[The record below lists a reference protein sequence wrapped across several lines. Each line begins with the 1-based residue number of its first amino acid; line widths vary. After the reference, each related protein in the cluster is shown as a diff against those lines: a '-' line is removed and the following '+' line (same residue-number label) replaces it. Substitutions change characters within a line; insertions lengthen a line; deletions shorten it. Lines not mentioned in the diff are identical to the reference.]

1 MKKTATIILVLTV
14 MASVSLFSLCAYV
27 LRYAEGWITF
37 YWDSHYLQEQLG
49 SRGVGEV
56 LRAFLLQYFA
66 VPHCGTAVMTVI
78 AVVVALLA
86 MVAVRLMTRRRQWV
100 YLSLIPALATP
111 FALLAFLSPNGL
123 AALTMRF
130 SESGKNN
137 VMYVELSNMARD
149 EDWDGIVGKCEESGR
164 LSNLLVQNFLNMALA
179 ERGELGDRLLDE
191 PCRDIRSIYN
201 ESVENPDFAALLS
214 DIFYSMGHI
223 AQSQRYAFELN
234 QKKDNMSPRLLKRLV
249 QTNIIYGQYDVA
261 RKYLMWLKKTA
272 YYKDWAEVQER
283 YLNHD
288 EIVENDEEYGM
299 KRLCLIPDNR
309 FTGIKGLDDDL
320 LNIARSTRGKRQCR
334 TTLQYLA
341 SLYLL
346 AEYKTEFVSLCDEFK
361 EYKLNDQKYFNEY
374 LLNTLANNE

>member
-14 MASVSLFSLCAYV
+14 MASVSLFSLCTYV

-49 SRGVGEV
+49 SRGIGEV

-66 VPHCGTAVMTVI
+66 VPHCGTAVMTLI

-130 SESGKNN
+130 SERGKNN

-149 EDWDGIVGKCEESGR
+149 EDWDGIVRKCGESGR
-164 LSNLLVQNFLNMALA
+164 LSNLLVQNLLNMALA

-234 QKKDNMSPRLLKRLV
+234 QKKNNMSPRLLKRLV

-272 YYKDWAEVQER
+272 YYKDWAEAQER
-283 YLNHD
+283 FLND
-288 EIVENDEEYGM
+288 DKAVERDGEYAM
-299 KRLCLIPDNR
+299 KRWCLIADNR
-309 FTGIKGLDDDL
+309 FSGIKGLDDDL
-320 LNIARSTRGKRQCR
+320 LNVARETRGTPQCR

-346 AEYKTEFVSLCDEFK
+346 ADYRKEFTSLCEEFGDYRLK
-361 EYKLNDQKYFNEY
+361 EQKYFHTY
-374 LLNTLANNE
+374 YNTPAAR

>member
-1 MKKTATIILVLTV
+1 MKKTATIILILTV

-49 SRGVGEV
+49 SRGIGEV

-66 VPHCGTAVMTVI
+66 VPHCGAAVMTVI

-123 AALTMRF
+123 TALTMRF
-130 SESGKNN
+130 SERGKNN

-149 EDWDGIVGKCEESGR
+149 EDWDGIVGKCGESGR

-272 YYKDWAEVQER
+272 YYKDWAEAQER
-283 YLNHD
+283 FLND
-288 EIVENDEEYGM
+288 DKAVERDGEYAM
-299 KRLCLIPDNR
+299 KRRCLIADNR
-309 FTGIKGLDDDL
+309 FSGIKGLDDDL
-320 LNIARSTRGKRQCR
+320 LNVARETRGTPQCR

-346 AEYKTEFVSLCDEFK
+346 ADYRKEFTSLCEEFGDYRLK
-361 EYKLNDQKYFNEY
+361 EQKYFHTY
-374 LLNTLANNE
+374 YNTPAAR